1 MRRTVDIVLGIV
13 TGVGG
18 FLEIG
23 SIVAAAAAGA
33 EFGLGLTWAF
43 VLGGLCLVLLVEM
56 AGRFAAVTK
65 QTVVGAMRSR
75 FGFDFCAIPLAAILL
90 VCLLV
95 LATEITGCAVAL
107 ELVTGVPFRA
117 WGALVAFGVWL
128 LLWTA
133 RFEVLRHVVSILGLT
148 SLVFLGIALWLS
160 PPWEALAAGLIP
172 HVPAAHGARWG
183 FLAAV
188 ILGASTSPFLFY
200 FYSSGAVEE
209 RWDERSLR
217 ANQVVSIAGM
227 GLGTILSL
235 ATLVVAALVLGGR
248 GLRLEDYRLLP
259 TLLEQPL
266 GPWGFRAFAASL
278 GFACY
283 GAAAEVALVA
293 AYLVAQTLGWNFGQR
308 ERPRRNARFALV
320 YTLAIVVA
328 SIVVLAG
335 VDPVD
340 LTLVAMASTSL
351 TLPVAVF
358 PFLVLMND
366 EELLRAKKNRLAGNV
381 VVAAIVALAVVLSV
395 VTIPLEI
402 RGG

>member
-1 MRRTVDIVLGIV
+1 MRRYVDIVLGIV

-43 VLGGLCLVLLVEM
+43 VLGGICLVLLVEM
-56 AGRFAAVTK
+56 SGRFAAVTK
-65 QTVVGAMRSR
+65 QTIVGAMRSR

-95 LATEITGCAVAL
+95 LAMEITGCAVAL
-107 ELVTGVPFRA
+107 ELATGVPFRA

-133 RFEVLRHVVSILGLT
+133 RFEVLQYLVSFLGLT
-148 SLVFLGIALWLS
+148 SLVFLGVALSLG
-160 PPWEALAAGLIP
+160 PPWAELTEGLVP
-172 HVPAAHGARWG
+172 RVPAAHGARWG

-188 ILGASTSPFLFY
+188 ILGASISPFLFY

-209 RWDERSLR
+209 HWDEKNLG
-217 ANQVVSIAGM
+217 ANKIVSIVGM
-227 GLGTILSL
+227 GFGTVLSI
-235 ATLVVAALVLGGR
+235 ATLVVAAFVLGHHGGR
-248 GLRLEDYRLLP
+248 LDDYRLLP
-259 TLLEQPL
+259 ALLEKPL
-266 GPWGFRAFAASL
+266 GPWGFRAFVAAL

-308 ERPRRNARFALV
+308 ERPRQNARFALV
-320 YTLAIVVA
+320 YTVAIVAA

-335 VDPVD
+335 VDPLD

-366 EELLRAKKNRLAGNV
+366 EKFLGAKKNRLAGNV
-381 VVAAIVALAVVLSV
+381 VVAAIVALAVVLSI